1 MSDQLHAQVTLWLGK
16 VTWYPL
22 DRRLGRSQGEFE
34 HCGKEKNLCPF
45 YKTNPYSVA
54 ITTNKLVWNCG
65 GGVSTT
71 ITTTAIATTQ

>member
-1 MSDQLHAQVTLWLGK
+1 MNYQLHAKVMLWLGK

-45 YKTNPYSVA
+45 
-54 ITTNKLVWNCG
+54 
-65 GGVSTT
+65 
-71 ITTTAIATTQ
+71 